1 MKQII
6 RLTESDLHRIVKEA
20 VNRIIAEDGEGGM
33 GSGGFDAGGMSLDFG
48 GDAQPAEDKGATSS
62 LRNKTYTAPASITKK
77 KDPSLGRKDVINFG
91 EEPVGHKDE
100 TDN

>member
-1 MKQII
+1 MKQVI

-48 GDAQPAEDKGATSS
+48 GDVQPAEDKGATSS
-62 LRNKTYTAPASITKK
+62 LRNKIYTAPASITKK

-91 EEPVGHKDE
+91 EEAEGHKG
-100 TDN
+100 